1 MNFQACDRIY
11 TESVMRILT
20 FASSAFKKVQQTWTF
35 QVLILPLVVGFG
47 SAMLVSGCLKDG
59 IQNITSVCVW
69 GALNSTLVSF
79 LTVIFSGHAPGSSDF
94 KADGTPTAA
103 PVLKELDDNVLLVKA
118 KAAGPRLVAY
128 DRGCGARRERRE
140 AGRAVRHNQQCDG
153 QGCASQ

>member
-1 MNFQACDRIY
+1 MTIPDVPLPPWARQI
-11 TESVMRILT
+11 
-20 FASSAFKKVQQTWTF
+20 QQTWTF

-79 LTVIFSGHAPGSSDF
+79 LTVIFSGHSPGSSDF

-118 KAAGPRLVAY
+118 KAEDPASSLTTVDAVH
-128 DRGCGARRERRE
+128 AENAE